1 MTYKLNPEIGK
12 ILSPVVLTFP
22 DGERK
27 KYINGAVVIEDV
39 FNKMLLIETVRAVE
53 NTVEI
58 ILTEPQMTASTW
70 IGEEQTF
77 F

>member
-12 ILSPVVLTFP
+12 IQSPIVLILP

-27 KYINGAVVIEDV
+27 KYINGVAVCEAV